1 MSSPFFAFY
10 GVYLPMSENVNFES
24 SQEKNSAV
32 NIKNEIFDWVQNV
45 TLILSAI
52 VLIFIFLVRIV
63 GVDGESMMPTLH
75 DKDWLIISDLFY
87 EPEVGD
93 IVVLAKDSFFDGKMI
108 VKRIIATENQ
118 VVDIDFEKGV
128 VYIDGEAIDEPYI
141 AEKTYRSFDMTFPA
155 TVPENSVFVMGDNRN
170 HSSDSRDAS
179 LGMVHE
185 SNILGRL
192 ILRLWPIA
200 DFGIVK

>member
-1 MSSPFFAFY
+1 M
-10 GVYLPMSENVNFES
+10 V
-24 SQEKNSAV
+24 
-32 NIKNEIFDWVQNV
+32 
-45 TLILSAI
+45 
-52 VLIFIFLVRIV
+52 FIFLVRIV
-63 GVDGESMMPTLH
+63 GVDGESMVPTLH
-75 DKDWLIISDLFY
+75 DKDWLIISNLFY

-118 VVDIDFEKGV
+118 VVDIDFERGI
-128 VYIDGEAIDEPYI
+128 VYIDGVAIDEPYI
-141 AEKTYRSFDMTFPA
+141 AEKTYRSFDMVFPA
-155 TVPENSVFVMGDNRN
+155 TVPEDSVFVMGDNRN

-200 DFGIVK
+200 DFGFVK

>member
-1 MSSPFFAFY
+1 
-10 GVYLPMSENVNFES
+10 MSENVSFES

-32 NIKNEIFDWVQNV
+32 NIKNEIFDWVQNI

-87 EPEVGD
+87 EPEIGD

-118 VVDIDFEKGV
+118 VVDIDFEEGI
-128 VYIDGEAIDEPYI
+128 VYIDGKAIDEPYI
-141 AEKTYRSFDMTFPA
+141 AEKTYRSFDMVFPA
-155 TVPENSVFVMGDNRN
+155 TVPEDSVFVLGDNRN

-200 DFGIVK
+200 DFGLVK